1 MTPAIITQIILFG
14 IALAMDAFAVSVTD
28 SLIYTDL
35 NKKRAIFIPTVFAFM
50 QALMPLIGFFIVELV
65 SYLVGENAGVEAGK
79 IMALVVTWISFS
91 LLLFIGGKMLIEG
104 IKSFKEENENDVKL
118 FSIKE
123 VLVMGVATSIDALA
137 VGVSLHVGLSTT
149 STIFLHVSIIM
160 VVTFIICIIGILL
173 GSSISKLFKGKHQT
187 TVIIGGI
194 ILILLAVWIVISHYV
209 GN

>member
-1 MTPAIITQIILFG
+1 MTLAIITQIILFG

-35 NKKRAIFIPTVFAFM
+35 NKKRALFIPAVFAVM

-79 IMALVVTWISFS
+79 IMALVVTWISFG

-104 IKSFKEENENDVKL
+104 IKSFKEENENNVKL

-137 VGVSLHVGLSTT
+137 VGVSLHAGLSTT
-149 STIFLHVSIIM
+149 STIFLHVAIIM

-173 GSSISKLFKGKHQT
+173 GSSISKLFKGKHQA

-194 ILILLAVWIVISHYV
+194 ILILLAVWIVINHYV
-209 GN
+209 GI

>member
-1 MTPAIITQIILFG
+1 MTAAIITQIILFG

-35 NKKRAIFIPTVFAFM
+35 NKKRAIFIPAVFAVM

-79 IMALVVTWISFS
+79 IMALVVTWISFG

-137 VGVSLHVGLSTT
+137 VGVSLHAGLSTT
-149 STIFLHVSIIM
+149 STIFLHVAIIM

-173 GSSISKLFKGKHQT
+173 GSSISKLFKGKHQA

-194 ILILLAVWIVISHYV
+194 ILILLAVWIVINHYV
-209 GN
+209 GI

>member
-1 MTPAIITQIILFG
+1 MTLAIITQIILFG

-35 NKKRAIFIPTVFAFM
+35 NKKRAIFIPAVFAVM

-79 IMALVVTWISFS
+79 IMALVVTWISFG

-104 IKSFKEENENDVKL
+104 IKSFKEENENNVKL

-123 VLVMGVATSIDALA
+123 VLMMGVATSIDALA
-137 VGVSLHVGLSTT
+137 VGVSLHAGLSTT
-149 STIFLHVSIIM
+149 STIFLHVAIIM

-173 GSSISKLFKGKHQT
+173 GSSISKLFKGKHQA

-194 ILILLAVWIVISHYV
+194 ILILLAIWIVISHYV
-209 GN
+209 GV